1 MSMTSEKHGIVGVKQ
16 KTSIS
21 TLKTNFS
28 KELKETSW
36 KTFQKEFQIS
46 NKQWIMSASLILV
59 WIVQND

>member
-16 KTSIS
+16 KTSVS

-46 NKQWIMSASLILV
+46 TN
-59 WIVQND
+59 NE